1 MGWRSSWRLNKEG
14 NDMLEKI
21 KEELV
26 RLHLELP
33 RQNLVAWTSGNV
45 SARDPGTGFVVIKP
59 SGIRYEE
66 LTPESML
73 VVDLDGKVVEGRYK
87 PSSDTF
93 AHVYVYRHR
102 PDVNGVVHTHSTFAT
117 AWAAVG
123 RPIPPVLTAICDEF
137 GGPIPVGAYAKIG
150 GDEIGQV
157 IIREIG
163 ASPAILMKN
172 HGVFTV
178 GKTPEAAVKAAVM
191 VEDVARTVFYAMQL
205 GQPDEIPP
213 EEVARAHRRYLE
225 EYGQP

>member
-1 MGWRSSWRLNKEG
+1 
-14 NDMLEKI
+14 MLEKLR
-21 KEELV
+21 EELV
-26 RLHLELP
+26 QLHLELP
-33 RQNLVAWTSGNV
+33 RHNLVAWTSGNV
-45 SARDPGTGFVVIKP
+45 SARDPVTGFVVIKP
-59 SGIRYEE
+59 SGIRYEN
-66 LTPESML
+66 LTPESMV
-73 VVDLDGKVVEGRYK
+73 VVDLDGKVVEGRNK

-93 AHVYVYRHR
+93 AHVFVYRHR
-102 PDVNGVVHTHSTFAT
+102 PDVNGVAHTHSTFAT
-117 AWAAVG
+117 AWAATG

-150 GDEIGQV
+150 GDEIGQE
-157 IIREIG
+157 IIRSIG
-163 ASPAILMKN
+163 SSPAILMKN

-213 EEVARAHRRYLE
+213 EEVARAHRRYAE